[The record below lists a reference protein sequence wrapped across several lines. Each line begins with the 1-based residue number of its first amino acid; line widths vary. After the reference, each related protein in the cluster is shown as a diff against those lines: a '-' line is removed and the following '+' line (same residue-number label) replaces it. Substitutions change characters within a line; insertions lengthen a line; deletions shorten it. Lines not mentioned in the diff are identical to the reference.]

1 MLLILW
7 FHKHEALDM
16 LAFKQASLVIAAAA
30 VALASPGCGQ
40 SDRVAV
46 FPVHGQL
53 TFEGKP
59 MTGGGSIALIAV
71 GGQQGKTAGGEVKP
85 DGTFSLT
92 TYEEGDGSMPG
103 EFRVVVTQVVV
114 KEPDASEDGQAVAS
128 GPVSVVAE
136 DERIPGVYS
145 DHQNSPLTARVEA
158 NSENELNLD
167 LKRL

>member
-1 MLLILW
+1 
-7 FHKHEALDM
+7 M
-16 LAFKQASLVIAAAA
+16 LAIKQAFLIFAAAA
-30 VALASPGCGQ
+30 VALVSPGCGQ

-46 FPVHGQL
+46 YPVHGRL

-59 MTGGGSIALIAV
+59 MAGGGSIALIAT
-71 GGQQGKTAGGEVKP
+71 GGQQGKTAGAEIKP
-85 DGTFSLT
+85 DGAFTLT

-128 GPVSVVAE
+128 GPISVVAE
-136 DERIPGVYS
+136 DERIPAIYS
-145 DHQNSPLTARVEA
+145 DRQNSPLTARIEA
-158 NSENELNLD
+158 NSDNELNLE